1 MITTMYVGVSQ
12 SLPKTN
18 GIKMIDYWLI
28 FNLLVPFIEVIIH
41 IQKDMKAN
49 QEKGEEK
56 KDVST
61 LHPLVMKKKNFL
73 FLNLNLYSFRLSML
87 VLLMVK
93 KKKYNLLLRFFKNV

>member
-1 MITTMYVGVSQ
+1 MLVITTMYVGVSQ

-49 QEKGEEK
+49 QEKGQEK
-56 KDVST
+56 KDVQT
-61 LHPLVMKKKNFL
+61 LHPLVMNNKKINF
-73 FLNLNLYSFRLSML
+73 
-87 VLLMVK
+87 
-93 KKKYNLLLRFFKNV
+93 

>member
-1 MITTMYVGVSQ
+1 MYVGVSQ

-49 QEKGEEK
+49 QEKGQKK
-56 KDVST
+56 KDVPT
-61 LHPLVMKKKNFL
+61 LHPLVMNNKKINFL
-73 FLNLNLYSFRLSML
+73 LFPFSFS
-87 VLLMVK
+87 
-93 KKKYNLLLRFFKNV
+93 